1 MSFGGDVAQMR
12 SQVVTQFLEVR
23 VGRRRTAHL
32 REDLGGATHAFG
44 PPLDGQVVRPDAI
57 GLGLRQ
63 QLSEVGRAQIRR
75 SRLWELVLAD
85 IAEAEFIEAGVV
97 SQLMQPIDHVV
108 MTTLKSSI
116 NVGRLQYH

>member
-1 MSFGGDVAQMR
+1 
-12 SQVVTQFLEVR
+12 
-23 VGRRRTAHL
+23 
-32 REDLGGATHAFG
+32 
-44 PPLDGQVVRPDAI
+44 
-57 GLGLRQ
+57 
-63 QLSEVGRAQIRR
+63 
-75 SRLWELVLAD
+75 LVLAD